1 MGILPAFMILSA
13 LAASPQ
19 RIDLASTASPGV
31 PSYQVRSLR
40 VTVLSTMLA
49 DMTGVGE
56 WGFAALVEV
65 DGRRLL
71 YDTGARPQTVLDN
84 ARELGIDLSG
94 VTDVVVSHHHWDH
107 TGGIIEL
114 REALSKKN
122 PAAMSRAHVA
132 EGIFLSRPSPEDGR
146 ETNEMIARRAAY
158 EAGGGKFLI
167 HNRPVQIMPGVWL
180 SGPVPRRHPERN
192 WPRSGRVQ
200 TPLGLVEDSIPED
213 ASLFIDT
220 PEGLVVITGCGH
232 AGVINAVEYAR
243 SAVRQAPAYAVIGG
257 LHLFRASD
265 QELEWTAMKLKEFG
279 LVHLLGA
286 HCTGIEAV
294 FRIRQRAGLT
304 RKTGVVAA
312 IGSSFSLEGGI
323 DPLDLAR

>member
-1 MGILPAFMILSA
+1 MGILPAFLILSA

-19 RIDLASTASPGV
+19 RLDLASAASPSV
-31 PSYQVRSLR
+31 PSYRVRSLR
-40 VTVLSTMLA
+40 VTVLSTMLT

-94 VTDVVVSHHHWDH
+94 ITDVVVSHHHWDH

-122 PAAMSRAHVA
+122 PLAMSRAHVA

-158 EAGGGKFLI
+158 EAGGGRFLI
-167 HNRPVQIMPGVWL
+167 HDRPVQIMPGVWL
-180 SGPVPRRHPERN
+180 SGPVPRPHPERN

-200 TPLGLVEDSIPED
+200 TPQGLVEDSIPED

-220 PEGLVVITGCGH
+220 PKGLVVITGCGH
-232 AGVINAVEYAR
+232 AGVINSVEYAR

-265 QELEWTAMKLKEFG
+265 EELEWTAMKLKEFG

-304 RKTGVVAA
+304 RKTGVVGA

>member
-1 MGILPAFMILSA
+1 MAILRTFLILSA
-13 LAASPQ
+13 LAASPE
-19 RIDLASTASPGV
+19 RPDVPSTASPSL

-40 VTVLSTMLA
+40 VTVLSTMLT

-84 ARELGIDLSG
+84 ARELGIDLSSI
-94 VTDVVVSHHHWDH
+94 TDVVVSHHHWDH
-107 TGGIIEL
+107 TGGLLTL

-122 PAAMSRAHVA
+122 PAALSRAHVA
-132 EGIFLSRPSPEDGR
+132 EGIFLSRPSPKDGR

-158 EAGGGKFLI
+158 EAGGGKFLVYD
-167 HNRPVQIMPGVWL
+167 RPVQLMPGVWL
-180 SGPVPRRHPERN
+180 SGPVPRPHPERN

-200 TPLGLVEDSIPED
+200 TPQGLVEDSIPED
-213 ASLFIDT
+213 ASLIIDT
-220 PEGLVVITGCGH
+220 PEGLVLITGCGH

-243 SAVRQAPAYAVIGG
+243 KTVRQAPAYAVIGG

-265 QELEWTAMKLKEFG
+265 EELEWTAMKLKEFG
-279 LVHLLGA
+279 LAHLLGA

-294 FRIRQRAGLT
+294 FRIRERAGLT
-304 RKTGVVAA
+304 RKNAVIGAV
-312 IGSSFSLEGGI
+312 GSSFSLEGGI